1 LDKVNLLEIFEACR
15 VKYVKDRNNIF
26 MIEVT
31 KQFDLTQGTETE
43 HGVVKRGYPFD
54 GDFTLG

>member
-1 LDKVNLLEIFEACR
+1 M
-15 VKYVKDRNNIF
+15 KYVKDRNNIF

-31 KQFDLTQGTETE
+31 KQFDLTQGTKAE
-43 HGVVKRGYPFD
+43 HGVVKRGYAFD